1 MTTEHPQSG
10 RADTTGAAAVLR
22 HWPTALG
29 LGAVAAQ
36 FATGVG
42 RESLSV
48 VVCVACLCYLAA
60 AASGRPWV
68 AWPAIVGG
76 SLVVVAAE
84 LAGLPWWSGVAGTA
98 LVLVVLGL
106 VTRVPRPALTAQT
119 VAMAGYGAVAL
130 VALAVAPRIG
140 LALAGLGL
148 AAHGLWDVAHYRR
161 DAVVPRSL
169 SEFCLVLDVPLGLG
183 AVALAVFS

>member
-1 MTTEHPQSG
+1 MTSEHPLSG
-10 RADTTGAAAVLR
+10 GADTTGTHAVLR
-22 HWPTALG
+22 RWPTALG
-29 LGAVAAQ
+29 LAAVAAQ
-36 FATGVG
+36 FATGVE

-48 VVCVACLCYLAA
+48 VVCVACLCYLAT
-60 AASGRPWV
+60 AASGRPQV

-84 LAGLPWWSGVAGTA
+84 PAGLPWWSGIAGTA
-98 LVLVVLGL
+98 LILVVLGL
-106 VTRVPRPALTAQT
+106 VTRVPRAALTAQT

-130 VALAVAPRIG
+130 GALALAPRLG

-148 AAHGLWDVAHYRR
+148 AAHGLWDVVHYRR

-183 AVALAVFS
+183 ALALAVLS

>member
-1 MTTEHPQSG
+1 MTTEHPLSG
-10 RADTTGAAAVLR
+10 GADTTGARAVLR
-22 HWPTALG
+22 RWPTALG
-29 LGAVAAQ
+29 LAAVAAQ
-36 FATGVG
+36 FATGVE

-60 AASGRPWV
+60 AASGRPGV
-68 AWPAIVGG
+68 AWPAIAGG

-98 LVLVVLGL
+98 LILVVLGL

-119 VAMAGYGAVAL
+119 VALAGFGAVAL
-130 VALAVAPRIG
+130 VALAVAPRLG

-183 AVALAVFS
+183 AVALAVLS